1 MVEDALL
8 KGVPMVFVAEARLL
22 RGRWYWTDRVVAQV
36 ERHMRLAFQPLTRK
50 WRLSTASEPFGSAGT
65 GGSFG
70 QSFDTLGE
78 ALATIQRLSRWKLA
92 DLSDID
98 PDARH
103 TLEFRFRL
111 DLSQLPRPFQIG
123 AVGQTDWTIGVSR
136 EWRLPAGSLR

>member
-1 MVEDALL
+1 VVEDALL
-8 KGVPMVFVAEARLL
+8 KGVPMVFVADARLL
-22 RGRWYWTDRVVAQV
+22 RSRWYWTDRAVAQV

-50 WRLSTASEPFGSAGT
+50 WRLSTAAEPFGSTAS
-65 GGSFG
+65 GGSFS

-92 DLSDID
+92 EPGDID
-98 PDARH
+98 AEARH

-123 AVGQTDWTIGVSR
+123 AVGQPDWTIGVSR
-136 EWRLPAGSLR
+136 ELRLPAGSLR